1 MSTIFIADLHLS
13 VQHPE
18 ITVSFMR
25 FLQREVLHA
34 DSLYI
39 LGDLFDTWIC
49 DDDPEPLHRQVAG
62 ALKSLHQQGV
72 PCYFIHGNRDFLIGK
87 NFAAESKM
95 TLLAQEK
102 IVTLYGRKILLLH
115 GDTLCIDDI
124 AYQRFRLVVH
134 NPVIQRF
141 FLWLP
146 FHLRYRIA
154 MQLRHR
160 SQQSNSD
167 KSENIMDVNQQAFID
182 ALQRYHVDW
191 MIHGHTHRP
200 AIHSIEL
207 PITTSPIKTVHRAV
221 LGAWHNEGSMIK
233 VSRETIEL
241 IRFPL

>member
-1 MSTIFIADLHLS
+1 MSTICISDLHLS
-13 VQHPE
+13 VQRPE
-18 ITVSFMR
+18 ITASFMR
-25 FLQREVLHA
+25 FLQRDVLHS

-39 LGDLFDTWIC
+39 LGDLFDTWIG

-62 ALKSLHQQGV
+62 ALKSLQQQGV

-124 AYQRFRLVVH
+124 AYQRFRRVVH
-134 NPVIQRF
+134 NSVIQRF

-146 FHLRYRIA
+146 FHLRNRIA
-154 MQLRHR
+154 MRLRHR

-167 KSENIMDVNQQAFID
+167 KSETIMDVNQQAVID

-207 PITTSPIKTVHRAV
+207 SIITSPIKTVHRAV

-233 VSRETIEL
+233 VSPETIEL